1 MFEFT
6 LFAGVLFIFL
16 VASSADD
23 SDEGGAKRVR
33 QDEWVC

>member
-23 SDEGGAKRVR
+23 SDEGAPKA
-33 QDEWVC
+33 